1 MHFGTHTQPP
11 TANDTP
17 HATGHAKTKASA
29 TIAPIPAARLL
40 IFSTFYTVTA
50 KFPPHSQTAQH
61 FKTNQPGKHIMKPQ
75 DLQTLAAAA
84 LAAPQ
89 PMRWNDSAE
98 PAQPAAVTAAAALA
112 AKVDELGQ
120 LHAAIAKLKKDADQ
134 LRTEL
139 EDAGLTDIEGQ
150 LFRVNFATVAGSTL
164 TNWRAIAE
172 RLKASPQLIRA
183 YTKTGEPSTRMTVKA
198 HPTH

>member
-1 MHFGTHTQPP
+1 
-11 TANDTP
+11 
-17 HATGHAKTKASA
+17 
-29 TIAPIPAARLL
+29 
-40 IFSTFYTVTA
+40 
-50 KFPPHSQTAQH
+50 
-61 FKTNQPGKHIMKPQ
+61 MKPQ

-112 AKVDELGQ
+112 AKVDRLGAMQ
-120 LHAAIAKLKKDADQ
+120 AAIADLKRKADQ

-139 EDAGLTDIEGQ
+139 EDAGLENIEGQ
-150 LFRVNFATVAGSTL
+150 LYRVNFATVAGSTL

-183 YTKTGEPSTRMTVKA
+183 YTKTGEASTRMTVKA
-198 HPTH
+198 RQTH